1 MPQIRKFEQD
11 AIVDGICTQIVANS
25 GHMISKLEETPEYK
39 NLVSLKEQM
48 GDFGKK
54 INELEEAKSELRK
67 QFEKA
72 RTNFN
77 ESISHTALYV
87 DSDSYYYS
95 SQEDSPVE
103 IKVNLS
109 GYSSARE
116 QISNKLAVKLL
127 PSDSLE
133 NIQAIMSSIV
143 DEFLEV

>member
-39 NLVSLKEQM
+39 KLASLKEQI

-54 INELEEAKSELRK
+54 IRELEDAQSELRK
-67 QFEKA
+67 QFNNA
-72 RTNFN
+72 RINFN

-87 DSDSYYYS
+87 DSDSYYRSKENS
-95 SQEDSPVE
+95 SVE
-103 IKVNLS
+103 IKVNVS
-109 GYSSARE
+109 GYGSVRE
-116 QISNKLAVKLL
+116 QISNELAVKLL

-143 DEFLEV
+143 DKFLKV

>member
-54 INELEEAKSELRK
+54 IRELENAQSELRE
-67 QFEKA
+67 QFNEA

-87 DSDSYYYS
+87 DSDSYYRSKENS
-95 SQEDSPVE
+95 SVE

-109 GYSSARE
+109 SYSNARE

>member
-25 GHMISKLEETPEYK
+25 GHMISKLEKTPEYK
-39 NLVSLKEQM
+39 KLASLKKQI
-48 GDFGKK
+48 GAVGKQ
-54 INELEEAKSELRK
+54 IRELEEAKSELRK
-67 QFEKA
+67 QFDEA

-77 ESISHTALYV
+77 DSISHTALYI
-87 DSDSYYYS
+87 DSDSYYRSKENS
-95 SQEDSPVE
+95 SVE
-103 IKVNLS
+103 IKVNVS

>member
-39 NLVSLKEQM
+39 NLASLKEQIV
-48 GDFGKK
+48 DFSKK
-54 INELEEAKSELRK
+54 ISELEEAKSELRK
-67 QFEKA
+67 QFDNA

-77 ESISHTALYV
+77 ESVSHTALYI
-87 DSDSYYYS
+87 DSNSYYR
-95 SQEDSPVE
+95 SQENSSVE
-103 IKVNLS
+103 IKVNVS
-109 GYSSARE
+109 GYGSVRD
-116 QISNKLAVKLL
+116 QISNELAVKLL

-143 DEFLEV
+143 DKFLKV

>member
-25 GHMISKLEETPEYK
+25 GHLISKLEKTPEYK
-39 NLVSLKEQM
+39 KLTNLKEQI
-48 GDFGKK
+48 GALGKQ
-54 INELEEAKSELRK
+54 ISELEEAKSELRN
-67 QFEKA
+67 QFDEA

-77 ESISHTALYV
+77 DSISHTALYIQSGAYYH
-87 DSDSYYYS
+87 SDL
-95 SQEDSPVE
+95 PVQIE
-103 IKVNLS
+103 VNVT
-109 GYSSARE
+109 GYGSVRE

>member
-54 INELEEAKSELRK
+54 IRELENAQSKLRE
-67 QFEKA
+67 QFNEA

-87 DSDSYYYS
+87 DSDSYYRSKENS
-95 SQEDSPVE
+95 SVE

-109 GYSSARE
+109 SYSNARE

>member
-39 NLVSLKEQM
+39 NLASLKEQIV
-48 GDFGKK
+48 DFSKK
-54 INELEEAKSELRK
+54 ISELEEAKSELKK
-67 QFEKA
+67 QFDNA

-77 ESISHTALYV
+77 ESVSHTALYI
-87 DSDSYYYS
+87 DSSSYYR
-95 SQEDSPVE
+95 SQENSSVE
-103 IKVNLS
+103 IKVNVS
-109 GYSSARE
+109 GYGSVRE
-116 QISNKLAVKLL
+116 QISNELAVKLL

-143 DEFLEV
+143 DKFLKV

>member
-11 AIVDGICTQIVANS
+11 AIVDGICTQILANS
-25 GHMISKLEETPEYK
+25 GHMISKLKDTPEYK
-39 NLVSLKEQM
+39 ELSSLKEQI

-54 INELEEAKSELRK
+54 INELEEAKSELRR

-72 RTNFN
+72 RINFN
-77 ESISHTALYV
+77 NSVSNTVLNIESSA
-87 DSDSYYYS
+87 YYS
-95 SQEDSPVE
+95 DTPEIE
-103 IKVNLS
+103 IKANIS

>member
-25 GHMISKLEETPEYK
+25 GHMISKLKDTPEYK
-39 NLVSLKEQM
+39 ELSSLKEQI

-54 INELEEAKSELRK
+54 IRELEEAKSELRK
-67 QFEKA
+67 QFEEA

-87 DSDSYYYS
+87 DSSSSYRYN
-95 SQEDSPVE
+95 EDSPVE
-103 IKVNLS
+103 IEVNVS
-109 GYSSARE
+109 GYGGVRNE
-116 QISNKLAVKLL
+116 ISNKLAVKLL

-133 NIQAIMSSIV
+133 NIQTIMSSIV
-143 DEFLEV
+143 DEFLEI

>member
-39 NLVSLKEQM
+39 NLASLKEQIV
-48 GDFGKK
+48 DFSKK
-54 INELEEAKSELRK
+54 ISELEEAKSELRK
-67 QFEKA
+67 QFDNA

-77 ESISHTALYV
+77 ESVSHTALYI
-87 DSDSYYYS
+87 DSNSYYR
-95 SQEDSPVE
+95 SQENSSVE
-103 IKVNLS
+103 IKVNVS
-109 GYSSARE
+109 GYGSVRE
-116 QISNKLAVKLL
+116 QISNELAVKLL

-143 DEFLEV
+143 DKFLKV

>member
-25 GHMISKLEETPEYK
+25 GHMISKLEETPEYR

-54 INELEEAKSELRK
+54 IRELEHAQSELRE
-67 QFEKA
+67 QFNKA
-72 RTNFN
+72 RINFN

-87 DSDSYYYS
+87 DSNSYYS
-95 SQEDSPVE
+95 SKENSFVE
-103 IKVNLS
+103 IEVNVS
-109 GYSSARE
+109 GYGSVRE
-116 QISNKLAVKLL
+116 QITNELAVKLL

-143 DEFLEV
+143 DKFLKV

>member
-39 NLVSLKEQM
+39 NLASLKEQIV
-48 GDFGKK
+48 DFSKK
-54 INELEEAKSELRK
+54 ISELEEAKSELRK
-67 QFEKA
+67 QFDNA

-77 ESISHTALYV
+77 ESVSHTALYI
-87 DSDSYYYS
+87 DSSSYYR
-95 SQEDSPVE
+95 SQENSSVE
-103 IKVNLS
+103 IKVNVS
-109 GYSSARE
+109 GYGSVRE
-116 QISNKLAVKLL
+116 QISNELAVKLL

-143 DEFLEV
+143 DKFLKV

>member
-39 NLVSLKEQM
+39 NLASLKEQIV
-48 GDFGKK
+48 DFSKK
-54 INELEEAKSELRK
+54 ISELEEAKSELKK
-67 QFEKA
+67 QFDNA

-77 ESISHTALYV
+77 ESVSHTALYI
-87 DSDSYYYS
+87 DSNSYYR
-95 SQEDSPVE
+95 SQENSSVE
-103 IKVNLS
+103 IKVNVS
-109 GYSSARE
+109 GYGSVRE
-116 QISNKLAVKLL
+116 QISNELAVKLL

-143 DEFLEV
+143 DKFLKV

>member
-39 NLVSLKEQM
+39 ELASLKEQI

-54 INELEEAKSELRK
+54 ISELEEAKSELRK
-67 QFEKA
+67 QFDEA
-72 RTNFN
+72 RKNFN
-77 ESISHTALYV
+77 ESISHTALYIE
-87 DSDSYYYS
+87 SGGYSYYNS
-95 SQEDSPVE
+95 DLPVQIE
-103 IKVNLS
+103 VNVT
-109 GYSSARE
+109 GYGSVRE

-143 DEFLEV
+143 DDFLKV